1 MARRQDG
8 VVTSQ
13 NPMLYQEISELY
25 RLLDRPGKVA
35 ALVSELFAMED
46 VQIQIQEITEKNGS
60 TEFIKIMIPG
70 LQGVSVGGLAPT
82 LGVIGRL
89 GGIGARPAQI
99 GFVSDG
105 DGALTALA
113 VALRLARMGKNGDR
127 LAGDIIITTHLCTNA
142 PTAPHE
148 PVPFMGSPVEL
159 STMNTYEVDP
169 SADAILSIDTSRGN
183 RIINNNFFAITP
195 TVKEGWI
202 LRVADDLLTHMETVT
217 GTFAA
222 VVPITM
228 QDITPYGN
236 DVYHFNSIMQPTVAT
251 TAPVVGVALTS
262 GLPVPGCATGVVN
275 IATIDAA
282 GRFVL
287 EVAKAFTA
295 GKTQFYSEEEFAR
308 LQKRYGSMQRL
319 QQA

>member
-1 MARRQDG
+1 
-8 VVTSQ
+8 
-13 NPMLYQEISELY
+13 MLYQELTELY

-35 ALVSELFAMED
+35 APVAELFAQEGI
-46 VQIQIQEITEKNGS
+46 QIQIQEITEKNGS
-60 TEFIKIMIPG
+60 TEFIKIIIPG
-70 LQGVSVGGLAPT
+70 LSGVSSGGSAPT
-82 LGVIGRL
+82 MGVIGRL

-113 VALRLARMGKNGDR
+113 VALRLARMAKNGDR
-127 LAGDIIITTHLCTNA
+127 LEGDMIVTTHLCTNA

-169 SADAILSIDTSRGN
+169 NAEAILSIDTSRGN

-202 LRVADDLLTHMETVT
+202 LRVSEDLLTHMETVT

-236 DVYHFNSIMQPTVAT
+236 DVYHFNSIMQPCVAT
-251 TAPVVGVALTS
+251 SAPVVGVALTS

-275 IATIDAA
+275 IATLDAA

-295 GKTQFYSEEEFAR
+295 GKAAFYSKEEFVRLQELYGSMTR
-308 LQKRYGSMQRL
+308 LQKRD
-319 QQA
+319 